1 MTPTQSYGEFAE
13 TFQELCDVLQLE
25 AHWSA
30 EELLCLE
37 PRLASRSPR
46 ILISFAPGYWRTYA
60 QRSGAA
66 KAQARSAVLQ
76 LLTSKLPALRA
87 LGKDE
92 VYAIRAV
99 MTGGI

>member
-1 MTPTQSYGEFAE
+1 MTQTQSHREFAE
-13 TFQELCDVLQLE
+13 TFRELCDELE
-25 AHWSA
+25 LEPHWGA
-30 EELLCLE
+30 EELFCLE
-37 PRLASRSPR
+37 PRPASRCPR

-76 LLTSKLPALRA
+76 LLTRKVTALQE